1 MRFPLRARLTPE
13 SKPLPKSAN
22 PLLKKMLTSAAPE
35 DNSSSF
41 SSRKQNVSAPDENN
55 KHFQTDSISAAER
68 AAAERHFG
76 TINLLSHEEREPNFK
91 MAYCVLPAPSSLQ
104 TLGRKDCFRPQ

>member
-1 MRFPLRARLTPE
+1 
-13 SKPLPKSAN
+13 
-22 PLLKKMLTSAAPE
+22 MLTSAAPE

-55 KHFQTDSISAAER
+55 KHFQTDSISATER
-68 AAAERHFG
+68 AAAQRHFG